1 VKKSA
6 FVNGTKRCYKKDFFE
21 RVSFTFFLARLI
33 LFHHP
38 QHGLLLL
45 FQLRLRSRL
54 LRLCRQVQRL
64 RLLDVLLPRVRVRL
78 QPRMRVV
85 QALMLAVF
93 DLEPSQKP
101 GKNHPRFSSDFG
113 TV

>member
-1 VKKSA
+1 MFVMFVVAKKISRWG
-6 FVNGTKRCYKKDFFE
+6 FTKKR
-21 RVSFTFFLARLI
+21 FFLARLVHFLPRATTT
-33 LFHHP
+33 LFRQP

-54 LRLCRQVQRL
+54 LRLCRQVQGL

-93 DLEPSQKP
+93 
-101 GKNHPRFSSDFG
+101 
-113 TV
+113 V

>member
-1 VKKSA
+1 LNLVDVLLS
-6 FVNGTKRCYKKDFFE
+6 KKDFFE
-21 RVSFTFFLARLI
+21 RVSFTFFLARPT
-33 LFHHP
+33 LFDYQP

-93 DLEPSQKP
+93 
-101 GKNHPRFSSDFG
+101 
-113 TV
+113 V

>member
-1 VKKSA
+1 MFVAPVVKE
-6 FVNGTKRCYKKDFFE
+6 KDFFE
-21 RVSFTFFLARLI
+21 RVAFTFFFARPT
-33 LFHHP
+33 LFHQP

-45 FQLRLRSRL
+45 CQLRLRSRL

-64 RLLDVLLPRVRVRL
+64 RLLDVRLPRVRVRL

-93 DLEPSQKP
+93 A
-101 GKNHPRFSSDFG
+101 
-113 TV
+113 